1 MKKTKK
7 ANILFSLVG
16 LSLLL
21 NSCKK
26 EEEINPNQV
35 KEFSIHSN
43 NTGSDYGIWVVL
55 PKDYDSSLT
64 YETIYVLDANWW
76 APEKIAKY
84 TEEKSAKYSKQ
95 NAIVVGINNN
105 GNERNRDFT
114 PTVTSNGD
122 GDGGSENYS
131 KFIEFELIKKIES
144 DYPVD
149 TTARSRVILGHSL
162 GGLLTCFFFTKHPNV
177 FNNYITLSAST
188 WYDNDLLFQYETDTR
203 ASNSAINNLVFIG
216 CGDLEE
222 WSVLRAQE
230 WNYRLSTYYPNCKTG
245 FNKLANR
252 NHNESALA
260 NAEIGLDF
268 YYKNK

>member
-1 MKKTKK
+1 MNKIQK
-7 ANILFSLVG
+7 AHFLFYFIG

-26 EEEINPNQV
+26 EEINPNQV

-55 PKDYDSSLT
+55 PKNYDANLT
-64 YETIYVLDANWW
+64 YETIYLLDANWW

-114 PTVTSNGD
+114 PTVTSEGE
-122 GDGGSENYS
+122 GGSENYS
-131 KFIEFELIKKIES
+131 NFIELELIPKIES
-144 DYPVD
+144 DYSVD
-149 TTARSRVILGHSL
+149 TTAKSRVLLGHSY
-162 GGLLTCFFFTKHPNV
+162 GGLLTCYFFTKHPNI
-177 FNNYITLSAST
+177 FNNYISLSAST

-203 ASNSAINNLVFIG
+203 VSNSVISNLVFIG
-216 CGDLEE
+216 CGELEE
-222 WSVLRAQE
+222 WSVVRAKE
-230 WNYRLSTYYPNCKTG
+230 WNYRLSTFYPNCKTG

-252 NHNESALA
+252 NHNESALE
-260 NAEIGLDF
+260 NAEIGIDF